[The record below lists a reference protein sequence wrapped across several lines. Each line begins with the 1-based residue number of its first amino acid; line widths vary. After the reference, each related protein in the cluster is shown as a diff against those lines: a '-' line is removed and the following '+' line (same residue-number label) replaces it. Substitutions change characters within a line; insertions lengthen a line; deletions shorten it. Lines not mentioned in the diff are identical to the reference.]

1 MRRRKRAGDDEIIT
15 AMQIKEMKRREAM
28 QKKDFYKWGVGW
40 VIECRF
46 QGRENRRDQLREL
59 REKFERDR
67 ARVEKM
73 KQNRKINFV

>member
-1 MRRRKRAGDDEIIT
+1 
-15 AMQIKEMKRREAM
+15 M
-28 QKKDFYKWGVGW
+28 QKKDFYKWVVEW

>member
-1 MRRRKRAGDDEIIT
+1 
-15 AMQIKEMKRREAM
+15 MQIKEMKRREAM
-28 QKKDFYKWGVGW
+28 QKKDFYKWVVEW

>member
-28 QKKDFYKWGVGW
+28 QKKDFYKCVVGW

>member
-1 MRRRKRAGDDEIIT
+1 MRRRKRVGDDEIIT

-28 QKKDFYKWGVGW
+28 QKKDFYKWVVEW

>member
-28 QKKDFYKWGVGW
+28 QKKDFYKWVVGW

-46 QGRENRRDQLREL
+46 QGLNAGSKD
-59 REKFERDR
+59 
-67 ARVEKM
+67 A
-73 KQNRKINFV
+73 KIAAIS

>member
-28 QKKDFYKWGVGW
+28 QKKDFYKWVVGW

-67 ARVEKM
+67 ARVETM